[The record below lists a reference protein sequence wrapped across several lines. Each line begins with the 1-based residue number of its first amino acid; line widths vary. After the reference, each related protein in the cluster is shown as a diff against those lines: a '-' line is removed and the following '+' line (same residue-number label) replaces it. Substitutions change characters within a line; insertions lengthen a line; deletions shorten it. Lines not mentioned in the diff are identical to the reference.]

1 MGAQGTK
8 RDKKTA
14 SLECLGHKRGT
25 KLYLI
30 IEKKRVINTMKC
42 KYHYG
47 EYMYILLVFKFV
59 IRDCRLFTV
68 NRSFITL

>member
-25 KLYLI
+25 KLIFWTLLIIIVKSFYLI
-30 IEKKRVINTMKC
+30 VIQGVSRCFMLKIIDL
-42 KYHYG
+42 Y
-47 EYMYILLVFKFV
+47 YI
-59 IRDCRLFTV
+59 C
-68 NRSFITL
+68 